1 MLLKII
7 LIHVHPFS
15 RDRFLMLQPGPG
27 SLRRRSSIH
36 LKGAVDCQEKGFVS
50 LQTKLVKGELPTC
63 PACLEFLKVQN
74 FDMETLQ
81 ARLNPEQVGHPEKDA
96 PNAGALADEDDA
108 DPLSYAK
115 KMYPVIVLLPPGS
128 FGKKLPYRCTLC
140 KTARWPGGKVGDL
153 CARKSESVRGF
164 LDSHLNSQ
172 MHISLSQGKRHLGN
186 SQQAD
191 CWGLEVN
198 DTTRSGP
205 LGNVWKSEFETWIA
219 MTNLEQFG
227 RHTYWQEKSKDGQS
241 WFIRSQTCKKKVL
254 WDIDESEKPIC
265 EECMKLGSSTCVVR
279 AVSKHSQKYM
289 AARLLHARLF
299 EGKDGVKEVEKAFYN
314 GGLYAIDPKKVNDT
328 LALKTDHLQQIVRAN
343 WAHGLWTLKGPQMDF
358 FKSTVQP
365 SLRYSPGSVPECFSD
380 VLVRFRAYVASGIA
394 SESDQ
399 VNLKLAAAALEGTL
413 DGHPLLQGLSLQW
426 MQPGSSL
433 DSWCRAEAG
442 IGGRKLEAGT
452 DALWQQDVC
461 PFIF

>member
-1 MLLKII
+1 
-7 LIHVHPFS
+7 
-15 RDRFLMLQPGPG
+15 MLQPGPG

-186 SQQAD
+186 SQQTD
-191 CWGLEVN
+191 CCGLEVN

-227 RHTYWQEKSKDGQS
+227 RHIYWQEKSKDGQS

-254 WDIDESEKPIC
+254 
-265 EECMKLGSSTCVVR
+265 
-279 AVSKHSQKYM
+279 
-289 AARLLHARLF
+289 
-299 EGKDGVKEVEKAFYN
+299 
-314 GGLYAIDPKKVNDT
+314 
-328 LALKTDHLQQIVRAN
+328 
-343 WAHGLWTLKGPQMDF
+343 
-358 FKSTVQP
+358 
-365 SLRYSPGSVPECFSD
+365 
-380 VLVRFRAYVASGIA
+380 
-394 SESDQ
+394 
-399 VNLKLAAAALEGTL
+399 
-413 DGHPLLQGLSLQW
+413 
-426 MQPGSSL
+426 
-433 DSWCRAEAG
+433 
-442 IGGRKLEAGT
+442 
-452 DALWQQDVC
+452 
-461 PFIF
+461 

>member
-7 LIHVHPFS
+7 LIHFHPFS

-115 KMYPVIVLLPPGS
+115 KMYPVIVPLPPGS

-186 SQQAD
+186 SQQTD
-191 CWGLEVN
+191 CCGLEVN

-227 RHTYWQEKSKDGQS
+227 RHIYWQEKSKDGQS

-254 WDIDESEKPIC
+254 
-265 EECMKLGSSTCVVR
+265 
-279 AVSKHSQKYM
+279 
-289 AARLLHARLF
+289 
-299 EGKDGVKEVEKAFYN
+299 
-314 GGLYAIDPKKVNDT
+314 
-328 LALKTDHLQQIVRAN
+328 
-343 WAHGLWTLKGPQMDF
+343 
-358 FKSTVQP
+358 
-365 SLRYSPGSVPECFSD
+365 
-380 VLVRFRAYVASGIA
+380 
-394 SESDQ
+394 
-399 VNLKLAAAALEGTL
+399 
-413 DGHPLLQGLSLQW
+413 
-426 MQPGSSL
+426 
-433 DSWCRAEAG
+433 
-442 IGGRKLEAGT
+442 
-452 DALWQQDVC
+452 
-461 PFIF
+461 